1 MQTDLETATLIEDL
15 IELPGFR
22 AIREALM
29 GAGAG
34 AFRTM
39 GLVCR
44 DQAERIPDRIA
55 LRFEDEEVSYGAY
68 NEGVNRFAHLL
79 RRHGVGPG
87 DVINIMMENSPQMLM
102 AQGACAKVGAIG
114 ALINTHLEGPALTY
128 VHRASTARVALVD
141 EQRIHRR
148 LVQHHIETSVRTC
161 VHIHHVSDYP
171 RHLWALRAVHS

>member
-87 DVINIMMENSPQMLM
+87 RGWLRGRPPPTRGSRRGAVPRRSPWRF
-102 AQGACAKVGAIG
+102 AGRDA
-114 ALINTHLEGPALTY
+114 P
-128 VHRASTARVALVD
+128 R
-141 EQRIHRR
+141 
-148 LVQHHIETSVRTC
+148 RTC
-161 VHIHHVSDYP
+161 
-171 RHLWALRAVHS
+171 